1 MSVSKGWVAGMALAV
16 LVAVLVVLSAYERPF
31 RWAVPDGLPLP
42 LVPADNPMSAVK
54 VELGRQLFYDGRLS
68 INGATSCASCHRQ
81 ELAFTD
87 GLARSVGATGELH
100 PRGSMSLVNAAY
112 TSRLTWANHLLDR
125 LETQALTPMFGEEP
139 VEMGMSGRESTLT
152 ELLRSDPHYRAAFP
166 RAFPGDDDPYSI
178 LNTVRALATFVR
190 TIVSFDSPYD
200 RYLRGDSGAL
210 GAGQEEGMHLFFSE
224 RLECFHCHGGLNF
237 TDSSTHANAV
247 VESVGFHNTG
257 LYNIDGAGGYPPGN
271 TGLRELTG
279 DRWDTGRFRA
289 PTLRNIAVTA
299 PYMHDGSIEDLPSV
313 IDHYARGGRNIPEG
327 PYAGDGALNPYKSEF
342 LRGFELSSEERSNLL
357 AFLEALTDRSVLSN
371 EALSDPGAGS
381 ASGGK

>member
-1 MSVSKGWVAGMALAV
+1 MSASKGWVTGMALTV
-16 LVAVLVVLSAYERPF
+16 LVAALVLLSAYERPF
-31 RWAVPDGLPLP
+31 RWSVPDGLPLP
-42 LVPADNPMSAVK
+42 AVPADNPMSVVK
-54 VELGRQLFYDGRLS
+54 VELGRRLFHDGRLS

-112 TSRLTWANHLLDR
+112 ASRLTWANHLLDR

-139 VEMGMSGRESTLT
+139 VEMGMSGRESAMT
-152 ELLRSDPHYRAAFP
+152 ELIRSDPDYRDAFP
-166 RAFPGDDDPYSI
+166 RAFPGDEDPYSI
-178 LNTVRALATFVR
+178 LNAVRAIAAFVR

-200 RYLRGDSGAL
+200 RYLRGDTGAL
-210 GAGQEEGMHLFFSE
+210 SVGQVAGMQLFFSE

-257 LYNIDGAGGYPPGN
+257 LYNIDGTGGYPSGN
-271 TGLRELTG
+271 AGLRELTG

-289 PTLRNIAVTA
+289 PTLRNIALTA
-299 PYMHDGSIEDLPSV
+299 PYMHDGSIENLPSV
-313 IDHYARGGRNIPEG
+313 IDHYARGGRNIAEG

-342 LRGFELSSEERSNLL
+342 LRGFELSTEERSNLL
-357 AFLEALTDRSVLSN
+357 AFLESLTDPSVLRN
-371 EALSDPGAGS
+371 EALSDPGRGTAR
-381 ASGGK
+381 AAK

>member
-1 MSVSKGWVAGMALAV
+1 MKAGKVGVAAMALTT
-16 LVAVLVVLSAYERPF
+16 LVAVVLFLLVYERPF
-31 RWAVPDGLPLP
+31 RWPVPDGLPLP
-42 LVPADNPMSAVK
+42 AVPEDNPMSVVK
-54 VELGRQLFYDGRLS
+54 VELGRRLFHDGRLS
-68 INGATSCASCHRQ
+68 INGTTSCASCHRQ

-100 PRGSMSLVNAAY
+100 PRGAMSLVNVAY

-139 VEMGMSGRESTLT
+139 VEMGMSGQESTIT
-152 ELLRSDPHYRAAFP
+152 GLLRSDPDYLVAFP
-166 RAFPGDDDPYSI
+166 RAFPDDEDPYSV
-178 LNTVRALATFVR
+178 LNTVRAISAFVR

-200 RYLRGDSGAL
+200 RYLRGDTSAL
-210 GAGQEEGMHLFFSE
+210 SAGQVAGMQLFFSE

-237 TDSSTHANAV
+237 TDSSTHANAA

-257 LYNIDGAGGYPPGN
+257 LYNIDSAGGYPPGN
-271 TGLRELTG
+271 SGLRELTG

-289 PTLRNIAVTA
+289 PSLRNIAVTA

-313 IDHYARGGRNIPEG
+313 IDHYARGGRNITDG
-327 PYAGDGALNPYKSEF
+327 PYAGDGARNPYKSEF

-357 AFLEALTDRSVLSN
+357 AFLESLTDPTVLRN
-371 EALSDPGAGS
+371 EALSDPVGVTV
-381 ASGGK
+381 SGEK